1 MLTTTLFAMRKIL
14 RSALIVLSLTVL
26 GAGILSARAITA
38 KRGFSGH
45 IKVQLCGK
53 TQDGRWETF
62 DTVDLSSVKFSVS
75 LYELESQ
82 DRMGN
87 ITTRFTFNGRTEK
100 GRQVSVRLLRPG
112 KAAAK
117 LTTGKVELELPI
129 ELSIEGKRFSL
140 PLSLTTDTARL
151 PDGGTISG
159 RRATID
165 RATHAAT
172 LAMVGNASFTGP
184 ALNDAL
190 QLVSPKGNLKLNEL
204 LLAVQSEGRL
214 TAADH

>member
-1 MLTTTLFAMRKIL
+1 MSKPKLFAMRKIL
-14 RSALIVLSLTVL
+14 RTALIVLSLTVL
-26 GAGILSARAITA
+26 ATGILLARALTA
-38 KRGFSGH
+38 KRDFSGH

-62 DTVDLSSVKFSVS
+62 DTVDISSVKFSAS
-75 LYELESQ
+75 LNELESQ

-87 ITTRFTFNGRTEK
+87 ITTRFTFSGRTEK

-112 KAAAK
+112 KAAAE

-129 ELSIEGKRFSL
+129 ELSIDGKRFSL
-140 PLSLTTDTARL
+140 PLSLTTESARL

-165 RATHAAT
+165 RATHSAT

-184 ALNDAL
+184 ALNDAI
-190 QLVSPKGNLKLNEL
+190 QLVSAKGNLKMSEL
-204 LLAVQSEGRL
+204 LLAVQSDGRL
-214 TAADH
+214 TAVDH